1 MLDMYNM
8 NYEAQ
13 EPTRPG
19 DGRHNTVFF
28 NDLLLMEDYFYPTN
42 EWSTVAVQYE
52 LTVRSRYQGNF
63 LLATC
68 NTYITKPKS
77 P

>member
-28 NDLLLMEDYFYPTN
+28 NDLLLMEDYLYPTN
-42 EWSTVAVQYE
+42 EWFTVAV
-52 LTVRSRYQGNF
+52 
-63 LLATC
+63 
-68 NTYITKPKS
+68 
-77 P
+77 